1 MKDTMLLKAQVRDKV
16 GSKWSAKMREQGNI
30 PGTVYGHKEAP
41 VSVSFNAHDLIES
54 LHHSTGLVAELEME
68 GKKETVIFKDLQY
81 DYLGKD
87 IIHVDLMRVSATQTV
102 TVNVPLEFKGEPVG
116 IEEGGVFE
124 EHANQIEVE
133 CRVTDI
139 PELIEVSVKELG
151 IGANIYAKDL
161 KVPDGVTITSPEDMV
176 IAGCSYV
183 TVEEEAEEV
192 EGEEMEMPEVI
203 GEKKEEEG
211 EEGEPKE
218 GE

>member
-87 IIHVDLMRVSATQTV
+87 IIHVDLMRVNVTEDV
-102 TVNVPLEFKGEPVG
+102 TVSVPVELKGIAIG
-116 IEEGGVFE
+116 TKEGGI
-124 EHANQIEVE
+124 IETQADSID
-133 CRVTDI
+133 VT
-139 PELIEVSVKELG
+139 
-151 IGANIYAKDL
+151 
-161 KVPDGVTITSPEDMV
+161 
-176 IAGCSYV
+176 
-183 TVEEEAEEV
+183 
-192 EGEEMEMPEVI
+192 
-203 GEKKEEEG
+203 
-211 EEGEPKE
+211 
-218 GE
+218 